1 MYTTELQSRFAA
13 SAFDAMQGYM
23 AASNAA
29 SAAAVGQAI
38 DFWSSTAKAFTGGAA
53 QPVAAYSANTQQS
66 WPQPWPQVWPQQPAA
81 AFMQPYDFW
90 MSMTPFGRPP
100 VVLQMA
106 YAMMAFGVP
115 REVAMPTAEANLAA
129 IDAAETAAKPLK
141 DAFSNYR
148 SDGGHATAQIK
159 YAMTAAMT
167 AAMLSPLM
175 LATASWPWTQGLRSQ
190 GF

>member
-1 MYTTELQSRFAA
+1 MYDSELQSRFAA
-13 SAFDAMQGYM
+13 STLDAMQGYM
-23 AASNAA
+23 SASNAA
-29 SAAAVGQAI
+29 SAAAMGNI
-38 DFWSSTAKAFTGGAA
+38 LDFWSSTAKAFASGGLRPAE
-53 QPVAAYSANTQQS
+53 SAMPS
-66 WPQPWPQVWPQQPAA
+66 WPQPWPQTWPQAWPQMANRDAA
-81 AFMQPYDFW
+81 YMQPWDVW

-129 IDAAETAAKPLK
+129 IDAAETAAKPFK
-141 DAFSNYR
+141 DAFSTYR

-159 YAMTAAMT
+159 YAMTAAM
-167 AAMLSPLM
+167 MSPLM
-175 LATASWPWTQGLRSQ
+175 LATATWPWTQGLRSQ